1 MDFLISVFFLYRT
14 HVANKKRMNICMLFR
29 IQVERK
35 NKKLR
40 WDRYATRITFY
51 SLQRWDG
58 NVTAECKSTHYTLI
72 HSYTPYTMNMYNSYH
87 LLLSSIYTWN
97 SNNKGRRWRGRKKF
111 VHMRIVSDLFVM
123 TFKIN
128 VEKHYTCWDMI
139 RNLEFSTYFTYDFS
153 TLTVWF
159 VRYVPD
165 EYHIVRGLHHLLC
178 V

>member
-1 MDFLISVFFLYRT
+1 
-14 HVANKKRMNICMLFR
+14 MNICMLFR

-97 SNNKGRRWRGRKKF
+97 SNDKRRRRRGRKKF
-111 VHMRIVSDLFVM
+111 VHMRIVSVLFVM
-123 TFKIN
+123 TFEIN
-128 VEKHYTCWDMI
+128 VGKALYLLRHDYKFRIFHLFHIWFFHTHRMVCTI
-139 RNLEFSTYFTYDFS
+139 RARRVSCS
-153 TLTVWF
+153 
-159 VRYVPD
+159 
-165 EYHIVRGLHHLLC
+165 
-178 V
+178 